1 MGKAKVKSK
10 KAKGES
16 LSLKVF
22 FNGMSRTQK
31 IVIFAGTLFS
41 MLLAGRGVYSLA
53 RETFHEYVGEMPYA
67 NRPELR
73 DTQYV
78 VAGLQQDGYVEKL
91 RQTDFQILQLDSEK
105 KTLGDKFES
114 WKQELLEKLRKEK
127 IQFEAILKEIQQK
140 EKPVKK

>member
-10 KAKGES
+10 KVAIQTA
-16 LSLKVF
+16 SLKTF

-31 IVIFAGTLFS
+31 IVIFAGAFFS

-53 RETFHEYVGEMPYA
+53 RETFHDYIGETPFA

-73 DTQYV
+73 DTQYI

-127 IQFEAILKEIQQK
+127 IQFEAVIKEIQQK